1 MTVTI
6 DLDESAIL
14 RKVDDRISRAQFILD
29 NRIAADSNYFCPMD
43 TGALQGSVF
52 PIQGDGTLEWNA
64 PYAKKQYYNG
74 PNKSKDSNPNASMQW
89 FEHAKARNLKNWEKL
104 ANEEYNR

>member
-6 DLDESAIL
+6 DLYESAIM
-14 RKVDDRISRAQFILD
+14 RKIEDRTSRAQYVLD
-29 NRIAADSNYFCPMD
+29 NRVAADSNYFCPMD
-43 TGALQGSVF
+43 TGDLQGSVF
-52 PIQGDGTLEWNA
+52 PIQGDGELEWNE

-89 FEHAKARNLKNWEKL
+89 FEHAKARNLKDWEKL